1 MIRLFTREV
10 DKRLPVA
17 KLAAMPFRC
26 LLNVALAQGR
36 MNRFM

>member
-17 KLAAMPFRC
+17 KLAAMLFRC
-26 LLNVALAQGR
+26 LLKLAFAQGR